1 MEFVASKDDNS
12 KTKTKKKSKFY
23 AIANGRQTGIFN
35 NWDDVEEKVI
45 NFADAQ
51 FKSFKSEQ
59 EAITWLDENL
69 VKNVDEVYSS
79 TDMKTQCLKD
89 FVFTPLQQL
98 AFDKYSAGENI
109 FITGPGGSGKSALI
123 KAIVENAKKRNKHVQ
138 VCGMTGCAAVLLD
151 GCNAKTLHSWA
162 GIGLANGD
170 IDIISHRVMSDKY
183 KARNWKRV
191 DLLIVD
197 EVSMMSQKI
206 FNLLNITGKKCRK
219 NDKLFGGIQVIFSGD
234 FFQLPPVGNI
244 DEPETCN
251 FCFESPTFE
260 ELFPGN
266 NKIYFDK
273 IFRQKDPVYSKI
285 LNQIRVG
292 KISKN
297 SIRILEKYVKRPVV
311 SEEDIKPTVILPLKR
326 MVDKINKTSLSKIK
340 EEIHCFETKCVKEPM
355 NEKQEKYL
363 NKLSEAQIKGEFKFL
378 QSSITADD
386 KLILKKGAQVMCI
399 VNLNVD
405 DDIDLIC
412 NGSQGIIEG
421 FQDGTGF
428 PIVKFRNGST
438 RIMGPHRWESEQ
450 HPGLAVKQIPLIL
463 SWAITIHKA
472 QGASIEL
479 AEIDIGSN
487 IFAAGQTYVALSRVI
502 SLDGLYLRNFDYT
515 RIKINKKVRDF
526 YKEL

>member
-1 MEFVASKDDNS
+1 MEFSASTDVN
-12 KTKTKKKSKFY
+12 KTKKKSKYY
-23 AIANGRQTGIFN
+23 AIANGRETGIFN
-35 NWDDVEEKVI
+35 NWTEVEEHVI
-45 NFADAQ
+45 NFTDAL

-59 EAITWLDENL
+59 EAAQWLEDNQ
-69 VKNVDEVYSS
+69 VKNVDDVYGS
-79 TDMKTQCLKD
+79 TDIKTQYIKNI
-89 FVFTPLQQL
+89 VFTPLQKL
-98 AFDKYSAGENI
+98 AFDKYLKGENI

-123 KAIVENAKKRNKHVQ
+123 KAIVENAKKRNKQVQ

-197 EVSMMSQKI
+197 EVSMMSEKI
-206 FNLLNITGKKCRK
+206 FNLLNMTGKKCRK
-219 NDKLFGGIQVIFSGD
+219 NNRLFGGIQVIFSGD
-234 FFQLPPVGNI
+234 FFQLPPVGNME
-244 DEPETCN
+244 EPSTCN
-251 FCFESPTFE
+251 FCFESPQFN

-266 NKIYFDK
+266 NKVYFDK
-273 IFRQKDPVYSKI
+273 IFRQKDPTYSKI
-285 LNQIRVG
+285 LNQIRIG

-297 SIRILEKYVKRPVV
+297 SIRTLEQYVKRPIPI
-311 SEEDIKPTVILPLKR
+311 EEDIKPTIILPLKR
-326 MVDKINKTSLSKIK
+326 MVEKINRNSLSKI
-340 EEIHCFETKCVKEPM
+340 EEDTHCFETKCVKEPM

-363 NKLSEAQIKGEFKFL
+363 SKLSDAQIKGEFKFL

-399 VNLNVD
+399 INLNVD
-405 DDIDLIC
+405 DDVDLIC
-412 NGSQGIIEG
+412 NGSQGIVEG
-421 FQDGTGF
+421 FQEGTGY

-450 HPGLAVKQIPLIL
+450 HHGLAVKQIPLIL

-526 YKEL
+526 YKLL